1 MGKYSSTQELKK
13 GIYYNMISTILLS
26 KNDCYIDEYGNLP
39 SRESVPYDKELLEA
53 FCTNQIVSE
62 KGYRIL
68 PPSISKKVK
77 VSTIRA
83 NSTTNTGDIIDGS
96 DGPDGPDRVNLPITI
111 GITISEISELSDVLV
126 VSRSNE
132 ILKNGKKF
140 RLDSFKL
147 ITKQGQIEIW
157 AKK

>member
-1 MGKYSSTQELKK
+1 
-13 GIYYNMISTILLS
+13 MISTILLS

-62 KGYRIL
+62 KGYKTL

-77 VSTIRA
+77 VST
-83 NSTTNTGDIIDGS
+83 NSTADIIDGS
-96 DGPDGPDRVNLPITI
+96 DGPDKVNLPITI

>member
-1 MGKYSSTQELKK
+1 
-13 GIYYNMISTILLS
+13 MISTILLS

-62 KGYRIL
+62 KGYRTL

-96 DGPDGPDRVNLPITI
+96 DRPDKVNLPITI